1 MSLEQLKSQ
10 IANDFGTPAAVID
23 LDRVERN
30 IGRVQKL
37 CDRVGVAN
45 RPHIKTHKSP
55 VLAQM
60 QIAAGAT
67 GITCQKLGEAE
78 VMADGGIDD
87 ILISYNLLG
96 EAKIGRLGALLKRVT
111 VTATADNP
119 TVVGALAQA
128 GKIAG
133 RPLGVVIE
141 CDTGRKRAG
150 VERPQEAIELA
161 RLIKHHADLQ
171 FAGFLFYPTE
181 QSWPQT
187 QRFYSEALGGVRE
200 AGLEP
205 RIVSTGGTPNL
216 VNMGQLAG
224 ATEHRAGTYIFNDR
238 MMLACGAATA
248 DDCALSVYT
257 TVVSR
262 AAAERGILDAG
273 SKNSHGRHGRA
284 GQWLRLDLGVPT
296 GQDSRLCRGARVP
309 RSFAQQR
316 PTQGR
321 RGGSRG
327 AEPRLRRRQHVRSH
341 DRGTRRSDRG
351 GAAGGGPRQARLGPA
366 RPITSRP
373 SAATTKRQSA
383 GRLGGRRSSR
393 PHTRQANQGAF
404 ARRETAERL
413 SSLGCSA
420 TVAGG
425 MQSRTPRRATCLN
438 R

>member
-37 CDRVGVAN
+37 CDQAGVAN

-55 VLAQM
+55 VIARM
-60 QIAAGAT
+60 QLAAGAT

-111 VTATADNP
+111 VTAAADNP
-119 TVVGALAQA
+119 TVVAALAKA

-161 RLIKHHADLQ
+161 RLIKGHADLE

-187 QRFYSEALGGVRE
+187 QRFYGEALAGMRE

-216 VNMGQLAG
+216 VNIGRLAG

-248 DDCALSVYT
+248 EDCALSVYT

-262 AAAERGILDAG
+262 AAPERGILDAG
-273 SKNSHGRHGRA
+273 SKTLTADTGGLDNGFGMVLEYPQAKIHAFAEEHGF
-284 GQWLRLDLGVPT
+284 LDLSRSNDRPKVGEVVRVVPNHVCVVVNMFE
-296 GQDSRLCRGARVP
+296 RMIAVRGDRIVEVLPVAARGKL
-309 RSFAQQR
+309 
-316 PTQGR
+316 T
-321 RGGSRG
+321 
-327 AEPRLRRRQHVRSH
+327 
-341 DRGTRRSDRG
+341 
-351 GAAGGGPRQARLGPA
+351 
-366 RPITSRP
+366 
-373 SAATTKRQSA
+373 
-383 GRLGGRRSSR
+383 
-393 PHTRQANQGAF
+393 
-404 ARRETAERL
+404 
-413 SSLGCSA
+413 
-420 TVAGG
+420 
-425 MQSRTPRRATCLN
+425 
-438 R
+438 